1 MRHLY
6 NNNQGMALVI
16 SLLIMAVAAMIG
28 IGIATDSSIDGQISR
43 NQRNLKKDFFIADG
57 SNLVEV
63 AKILASDPELFE
75 NKDFTK
81 PQILADNSTDNS
93 NEELPGMTTINY
105 RRRISHLFR
114 RFNLS
119 GDSIDSGAFTL
130 RYYTTKTF
138 ARRDN
143 RNQTS
148 IKTTERRKEPGAGT
162 SGLY

>member
-81 PQILADNSTDNS
+81 PQILADNS

-148 IKTTERRKEPGAGT
+148 IKTTERRKEPGTGT

>member
-1 MRHLY
+1 MRHSY

-57 SNLVEV
+57 SNLLEV
-63 AKILASDPELFE
+63 ARILGADPALFQ
-75 NKDFTK
+75 NVDFTK
-81 PQILADNSTDNS
+81 PNVLDEGTSES
-93 NEELPGMTTINY
+93 SLPGLTTTKY
-105 RRRISHLFR
+105 RSRISHLFH
-114 RFNLS
+114 RFNLA

-130 RYYTTKTF
+130 RYYTVKTF
-138 ARRDN
+138 ARRNN
-143 RNQTS
+143 RDKTS
-148 IKTTERRKEPGAGT
+148 IKTVERKKEPGAGT